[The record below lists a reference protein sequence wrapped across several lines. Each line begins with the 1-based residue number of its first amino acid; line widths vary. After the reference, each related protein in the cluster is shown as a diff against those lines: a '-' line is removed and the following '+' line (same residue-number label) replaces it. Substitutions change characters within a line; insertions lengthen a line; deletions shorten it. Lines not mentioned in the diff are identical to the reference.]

1 MKTSTSSKSSSAK
14 RGAPAAGAGGDRSAR
29 VGGVDPS
36 APAGGDQAA
45 IAAELLR
52 EHGERLHAY
61 FNQIRARHTAAPPQL
76 AEAIAYSLL
85 AGGKRLRPSLVLE
98 CCRACLDGSLATG
111 ASAPGDRARQRASGS
126 SHGPEQSALAAAAA
140 MELIHTFS
148 LVHDDLPAMDDDDL
162 RRGRP
167 TNHKV
172 FGEAM
177 AILAGDAM
185 VTMAFETIA
194 ADAHPQ
200 VAVALVRELAHA
212 SGPQGMIGGQVLD
225 IDNEQKPLTLE
236 QLQQLHRMKTGALLT
251 ASCRMGAIAAGAS
264 EAQLAAFTDFGRHL
278 GLAFQIVDDVLD
290 VTSTPEQMGKAT
302 NKDADRGKNTYPGLL
317 GLNQSRAEAQRQLNL
332 ALESLRPLGKA
343 GAGLAALARF
353 VVERSA

>member
-1 MKTSTSSKSSSAK
+1 
-14 RGAPAAGAGGDRSAR
+14 
-29 VGGVDPS
+29 
-36 APAGGDQAA
+36 
-45 IAAELLR
+45 LLR
-52 EHGERLHAY
+52 EHGERLHQFYAK
-61 FNQIRARHTAAPPQL
+61 FRDRHTTAPAKL
-76 AEAIAYSLL
+76 TEAVAYSLL
-85 AGGKRLRPSLVLE
+85 AGGKRLRPALLLE
-98 CCRACLDGSLATG
+98 CCRACLGAVGSFGNKAD
-111 ASAPGDRARQRASGS
+111 AAEA
-126 SHGPEQSALAAAAA
+126 SALAAAAA

-185 VTMAFETIA
+185 VTMAFEVIA
-194 ADAHPQ
+194 TDADPAIAI
-200 VAVALVRELAHA
+200 VLVRELAQA
-212 SGPQGMIGGQVLD
+212 SGPEGMIGGQVLD
-225 IDNEQKPLTLE
+225 IDNEQKTLTLE

-251 ASCRMGAIAAGAS
+251 ASCRMGAIAAGAD
-264 EAQLAAFTDFGRHL
+264 EKLLAAVTEYGRHL

-302 NKDADRGKNTYPGLL
+302 GKDAASGKNTYPGLL
-317 GLNQSRAEAQRQLNL
+317 GLEKSKAEAARQLEL
-332 ALESLRPLGKA
+332 ALAALGPLGDA
-343 GAGLAALARF
+343 GHGLADLARF